1 MLEAGLRAA
10 SSGLELF
17 PLAQSLI
24 HGLECG
30 LVLQDIHRVF
40 SCPNQWLSRPSGLL
54 PAFSHLHKTES
65 DVVVKVLLMGP
76 TEECG
81 DRDAHQA
88 LGMRKTMFASSLES

>member
-1 MLEAGLRAA
+1 MGLRAA

-30 LVLQDIHRVF
+30 LVLD
-40 SCPNQWLSRPSGLL
+40 
-54 PAFSHLHKTES
+54 KTES

-88 LGMRKTMFASSLES
+88 LGMRKTMSASSLES